1 MKLTLITAAALAAL
15 AVAAAAVAGKPLIFA
30 QAQAVGSIKNP
41 MTLKINPGSMVLDTI
56 TVKPGGSFGW
66 HQHGSPVAVVIASG
80 TLTVLDRSIGNCAP
94 FKVSKGQAFIEPPNH
109 AHLARNEGTKPVT
122 MYAMFLGITK
132 GAQANRAAAR
142 PTGCAS

>member
-1 MKLTLITAAALAAL
+1 
-15 AVAAAAVAGKPLIFA
+15 
-30 QAQAVGSIKNP
+30 
-41 MTLKINPGSMVLDTI
+41 VLDTI
-56 TVKPGGSFGW
+56 TVKPGGNFGW

-94 FKVSKGQAFIEPPNH
+94 FKVSKEQAFIEPPNH

-122 MYAMFLGITK
+122 MYAMFLGIPK

>member
-41 MTLKINPGSMVLDTI
+41 MTLKIKPGSMVLDTI

-122 MYAMFLGITK
+122 MYAMFLGIPK

>member
-1 MKLTLITAAALAAL
+1 VSATPRSADWCRKLIEGGAEERVAALRDARGVQRAA
-15 AVAAAAVAGKPLIFA
+15 
-30 QAQAVGSIKNP
+30 
-41 MTLKINPGSMVLDTI
+41 
-56 TVKPGGSFGW
+56 
-66 HQHGSPVAVVIASG
+66 VAVVIASG

-122 MYAMFLGITK
+122 VYAMFLGIPK